1 MNKLR
6 TPVEKELK
14 YYLTKTQYEKLIK
27 SSGPDQ
33 IRTIKQINYYFDDS
47 LLRLRK
53 RKLGLR
59 IRLEDGQTGTL
70 TLKEPVGKLH
80 PKLRK
85 LKIRYEWESPI
96 SIATAR
102 SIIKHKKSI
111 ASLNKKPIRILKK
124 HFSDKELSGLKTLG
138 TIKTTRTLISLSKG
152 LTIEI
157 DKYKMFDQKFY
168 ELEVESH
175 HPEEA
180 DRSVRIFLKKHRIP
194 YRPISQ
200 SKLGRF
206 IECWKKRNR

>member
-1 MNKLR
+1 MNKHHS
-6 TPVEKELK
+6 PIEKELK

-27 SSGPDQ
+27 SSRPDQ

-59 IRLEDGQTGTL
+59 IRLEDGQIGTL
-70 TLKEPVGKLH
+70 TLKEPAGKLH

-102 SIIKHKKSI
+102 SVIKHKKPI

-138 TIKTTRTLISLSKG
+138 NIKTTRTLICLSKD

-157 DKYKMFDQKFY
+157 DKYKMFNQKFY

-175 HPEEA
+175 YPEEA
-180 DRSVRIFLKKHRIP
+180 DRHVRIFLKKHRIP

-206 IECWKKRNR
+206 IECWKKKNR